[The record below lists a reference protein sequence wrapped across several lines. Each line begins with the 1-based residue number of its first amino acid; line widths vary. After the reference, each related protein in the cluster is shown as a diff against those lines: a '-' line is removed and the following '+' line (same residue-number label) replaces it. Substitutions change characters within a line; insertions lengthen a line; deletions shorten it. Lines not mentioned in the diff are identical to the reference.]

1 MRKILY
7 ILIIALVF
15 FAPVRRLDI
24 AKLEPIEAVAVE
36 ISGNDI
42 ILKTDSGRQGRGA
55 TVSEALENLKANT
68 PSVVYLDTA
77 RYLLI
82 SEKAWHM
89 AEEIKGFLKENI
101 EVAKYY
107 GAEVKQELEY
117 LQAHA
122 DSGKPPA

>member
-7 ILIIALVF
+7 IIIIALVF
-15 FAPVRRLDI
+15 FAPVHRLDI

-36 ISGNDI
+36 ISGQDI

-68 PSVVYLDTA
+68 PSVIYLDTA

-89 AEEIKGFLKENI
+89 TEEIKGFLKENI
-101 EVAKYY
+101 EVARYY

-122 DSGKPPA
+122 DSAKPPA